1 MHYMN
6 SPHLLPNL
14 KQVINSN
21 IIGKNCD
28 KFREELLQLLESP
41 DSMSLLHITESAEV
55 MLKFNKNY
63 LDLLSRSFENEEAAR
78 YFGQRVGD
86 KVRNTSTNTRMLY
99 SVEVDRE
106 KFDRELRE
114 NLTVV
119 CMILRKEA
127 SRLNESQRP
136 VILSIVK
143 NLEEESLYSSS
154 IIEEALAFNL
164 SPEARIILEEIEN
177 ALHSNSD

>member
-1 MHYMN
+1 
-6 SPHLLPNL
+6 
-14 KQVINSN
+14 
-21 IIGKNCD
+21 
-28 KFREELLQLLESP
+28 
-41 DSMSLLHITESAEV
+41 
-55 MLKFNKNY
+55 
-63 LDLLSRSFENEEAAR
+63 
-78 YFGQRVGD
+78 
-86 KVRNTSTNTRMLY
+86 MLY